1 MYFNKLKKYKESFRT
16 VVLVVVFI
24 SVLILD
30 LSYSN
35 LYILDSTIK
44 VPLLLIGTLFIFML
58 FNLFYRYIF
67 SSLRTNNFNY
77 DL

>member
-1 MYFNKLKKYKESFRT
+1 MYFNKLKKYKESIKS
-16 VVLVVVFI
+16 VVLALVFVT
-24 SVLILD
+24 VLFLD

-44 VPLLLIGTLFIFML
+44 IPVLLVGLVFVFML
-58 FNLFYRYIF
+58 FKLLHKYIF